1 MYQTLKIVSKK
12 LSKNMKDK
20 NGKNVSHVETN
31 KLVIAHCNIV
41 NNNYQKDL
49 WVYYKFVINK
59 LFGRLLDISPNCS
72 ILLKI
77 FNSEFLYIEVWFT
90 DHNCKALEIDDKMNI
105 ISVTNWFRIYKI
117 VALIISAE
125 RSNICE
131 RI

>member
-1 MYQTLKIVSKK
+1 
-12 LSKNMKDK
+12 MKDK

-49 WVYYKFVINK
+49 WVFYKFVINK

-90 DHNCKALEIDDKMNI
+90 DHNSKALEIDDKMNI

-117 VALIISAE
+117 GKNLRGRYRQTLLDYVKKSDTGALKTTS
-125 RSNICE
+125 
-131 RI
+131 